1 MPAGHPPAKKQGC
14 ESNQARPEVRGQLE
28 PGVRATRDADEK
40 GRGGD
45 GSLLFPEIQGAP
57 RLGDA
62 HVCGG
67 HEPGGA
73 RHAPCRICTPGFTDE
88 REKVGPAVAAVSYV
102 QPPTAQARSFF
113 GRKGGCL
120 TRCPAGCP
128 SSSKCF
134 RTPGVSQIDFGKQ
147 LSPYKVKHGHRPWRR

>member
-1 MPAGHPPAKKQGC
+1 MIKRNVRPGDAPRARRKVSRVSAGFVAHAGRPPAKKQGC

-73 RHAPCRICTPGFTDE
+73 RHAPCRIRIPGFTDGGA
-88 REKVGPAVAAVSYV
+88 K
-102 QPPTAQARSFF
+102 
-113 GRKGGCL
+113 GRPSC
-120 TRCPAGCP
+120 
-128 SSSKCF
+128 SSSELRPATYSSGSQLF
-134 RTPGVSQIDFGKQ
+134 WVTRRVFDEVSCGLPFQ
-147 LSPYKVKHGHRPWRR
+147 L